1 MLMCFKL
8 WFWPAAHPLSRAD
21 YHGPGSGLDIG
32 LVPQLVWQA
41 CLSSHLES
49 HQLTAHHHHTQHYA
63 AGSLPG
69 KRRVLLITCQTID
82 TSAQTGRREVQAQM
96 LGESYRR
103 PDQILRKDNRAHDY
117 RLCEHAPHISLIRKF
132 NNSLSPSS
140 SDLRAKHSAQTLA
153 GLVTANCV
161 SDPASQSFFSNL

>member
-1 MLMCFKL
+1 MVLAGCPPTL
-8 WFWPAAHPLSRAD
+8 QGWLSRPWLRPW
-21 YHGPGSGLDIG
+21 YWPRSSTCLTS
-32 LVPQLVWQA
+32 LPQFSFGE
-41 CLSSHLES
+41 SS
-49 HQLTAHHHHTQHYA
+49 ANRPPPPHTQHCA